1 MMGYHAL
8 IDVQCC
14 DKTDNESVNTLCT
27 RMVELSECTELKRVS
42 HEFEPQGFT
51 VLLLLA
57 ESHISCHTWPER
69 RSMCIDMF
77 TCCPREPDWN
87 QLTSEIQREL
97 GGQVSLHVV
106 YRGQPMVN
114 AWPRRRWRDC
124 QKKNLF
130 LAITQLHGRFPSIR
144 KKRWYKWRRRRS
156 TKWRYRIGG
165 GHQSR

>member
-1 MMGYHAL
+1 MTRSISRQNFTLPVYIEQVLYSLKGSMMGYHAL
-8 IDVQCC
+8 IDVHCC

-27 RMVELSECTELKRVS
+27 RMVELSKCTELKRVS

-106 YRGQPMVN
+106 YRGQPMAN
-114 AWPRRRWRDC
+114 AWPRRRWRDSQ
-124 QKKNLF
+124 QKKSVGSSN
-130 LAITQLHGRFPSIR
+130 T
-144 KKRWYKWRRRRS
+144 
-156 TKWRYRIGG
+156 
-165 GHQSR
+165 